1 MRQKL
6 ETSNNS
12 KFLSCQQLIST
23 GALVLI
29 PKTQFLP
36 AQENDENKRKNDK
49 LFEWLKDLEFDIIC
63 LQATHFV
70 NECEFIYN
78 SR

>member
-1 MRQKL
+1 MSTVDFYWG
-6 ETSNNS
+6 TSLDT
-12 KFLSCQQLIST
+12 KVTVLS
-23 GALVLI
+23 
-29 PKTQFLP
+29 